1 MNGGSNVNQT
11 PLLPPPVRVDPNA
24 KNRVPVTQEQLLEMR
39 KLRKED
45 PWKWSCLAL
54 SKKYNCAPVIVTWAT
69 KGAFLKEKAEQQR
82 AVTEFV
88 KSRWGK
94 IRRVAREDRALR
106 KERWFRDG

>member
-1 MNGGSNVNQT
+1 ME
-11 PLLPPPVRVDPNA
+11 
-24 KNRVPVTQEQLLEMR
+24 NRVPVTQEQLVEMR

-45 PWKWSCLAL
+45 PWKWSNLAL
-54 SKKYNCAPVIVTWAT
+54 QKKYDCSHMVVTWAT
-69 KGAFLKEKAEQQR
+69 KGGFLKEKAEQQK

-106 KERWFRDG
+106 KERWFRDA